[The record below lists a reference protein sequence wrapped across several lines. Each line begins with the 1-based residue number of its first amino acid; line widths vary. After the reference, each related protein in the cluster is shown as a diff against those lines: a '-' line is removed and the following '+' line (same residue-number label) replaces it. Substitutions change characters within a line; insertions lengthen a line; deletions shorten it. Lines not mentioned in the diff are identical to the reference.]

1 MGLDWR
7 ACPDL
12 TIALADTHGDMSYLP
27 APFLAA
33 LDPATQ
39 MLERL
44 DKEALDVVRL
54 PSIWAWRSTAL
65 QCREGGAAGFGL
77 RRYLVD
83 EHRQPK
89 AVLSRGEQK
98 SLQTDRV
105 ILKPGPP
112 EEVEVV
118 RRLYR
123 MFVVQRRTETEIAA
137 ALNEE
142 GILTDLGRPWTR
154 GTVHQVLTNEKYI
167 GNNVYN
173 RASFKLKAIRQ
184 RRHLLSGISADVAEL
199 LKDKPVG
206 HHAFQKL
213 RKMKPIRQLE
223 VAELM
228 VSANNYTVSYAKAL
242 LATSKP
248 ADLHKPDEL
257 KKATG
262 LSAEQ
267 MARLEREMA
276 SVSEDYKEL
285 EASYGDDMLVLV
297 VASGFIER
305 LLSKPEIEGFLER
318 RHPEFLE
325 NFRAIVQATSLD
337 QSTSA

>member
-1 MGLDWR
+1 MADLVKIAFERKILNLPIADLLPTKALPAGVRDTVKYRRIAASVQEVGLIE
-7 ACPDL
+7 PL
-12 TIALADTHGDMSYLP
+12 SIARQKNGSYLLLDGHMRLDALRFLDAAD
-27 APFLAA
+27 APCVVADDDESFTYNKRVNRLATIQEHYMIVRA
-33 LDPATQ
+33 LD
-39 MLERL
+39 
-44 DKEALDVVRL
+44 
-54 PSIWAWRSTAL
+54 
-65 QCREGGAAGFGL
+65 
-77 RRYLVD
+77 
-83 EHRQPK
+83 
-89 AVLSRGEQK
+89 RGV
-98 SLQTDRV
+98 S
-105 ILKPGPP
+105 
-112 EEVEVV
+112 EEKLA
-118 RRLYR
+118 R
-123 MFVVQRRTETEIAA
+123 
-137 ALNEE
+137 ALNV
-142 GILTDLGRPWTR
+142 D
-154 GTVHQVLTNEKYI
+154 VKV
-167 GNNVYN
+167 
-173 RASFKLKAIRQ
+173 IRQ
-184 RRHLLSGISADVAEL
+184 RRHLLAGISPDVAEL

-242 LATSKP
+242 LATSKA

-297 VASGFIER
+297 VASGFLER

-318 RHPEFLE
+318 RHPEFLG
-325 NFRAIVQATSLD
+325 NFRAIVQAASLD

>member
-1 MGLDWR
+1 MKIAFER
-7 ACPDL
+7 KIIIQPIADL
-12 TIALADTHGDMSYLP
+12 LPTKGLP
-27 APFLAA
+27 AGVRETVKYRRIAASVAEVGLIEPLSIARQKGGGGYLLLDGHMRLDALRFLGATEAACVVADDDEAFTYNKRVNRLATIQEHYMIVRA
-33 LDPATQ
+33 LD
-39 MLERL
+39 
-44 DKEALDVVRL
+44 
-54 PSIWAWRSTAL
+54 
-65 QCREGGAAGFGL
+65 
-77 RRYLVD
+77 
-83 EHRQPK
+83 
-89 AVLSRGEQK
+89 RG
-98 SLQTDRV
+98 V
-105 ILKPGPP
+105 P
-112 EEVEVV
+112 EEKLA
-118 RRLYR
+118 R
-123 MFVVQRRTETEIAA
+123 
-137 ALNEE
+137 ALNV
-142 GILTDLGRPWTR
+142 D
-154 GTVHQVLTNEKYI
+154 VKV
-167 GNNVYN
+167 
-173 RASFKLKAIRQ
+173 IRQ
-184 RRHLLSGISADVAEL
+184 RRHLLAGISADVAEL

>member
-1 MGLDWR
+1 MVDPVKIAFER
-7 ACPDL
+7 KIIIQPIADL
-12 TIALADTHGDMSYLP
+12 LPTKGLP
-27 APFLAA
+27 AGVRETVKYRRIAASVAEVGLIEPLSIARQKGGGGYLLLDGHMRLDALRFLGATEAACVVADDDEAFTYNKRVNRLATIQEHYMIVRA
-33 LDPATQ
+33 LD
-39 MLERL
+39 
-44 DKEALDVVRL
+44 
-54 PSIWAWRSTAL
+54 
-65 QCREGGAAGFGL
+65 
-77 RRYLVD
+77 
-83 EHRQPK
+83 
-89 AVLSRGEQK
+89 RG
-98 SLQTDRV
+98 V
-105 ILKPGPP
+105 P
-112 EEVEVV
+112 EEKLA
-118 RRLYR
+118 R
-123 MFVVQRRTETEIAA
+123 
-137 ALNEE
+137 ALNV
-142 GILTDLGRPWTR
+142 D
-154 GTVHQVLTNEKYI
+154 VKV
-167 GNNVYN
+167 
-173 RASFKLKAIRQ
+173 IRQ
-184 RRHLLSGISADVAEL
+184 RRHLLAGISADVAEL